1 MMDTISLFF
10 IFIAIEIFESNWQKA
25 DDLYSFIENNFFVFR
40 KNIFMYFIL
49 HLSFFYT
56 IFLSLYLNNFGFW
69 ISSIIILK
77 FLDISIKLT
86 ILKKLSQ
93 DMDIKE
99 IIPMNIKMTPLYRYM
114 NVLIYPL
121 SFLFAVGLI

>member
-1 MMDTISLFF
+1 MDIISLFF

-40 KNIFMYFIL
+40 KNVFMYFIL